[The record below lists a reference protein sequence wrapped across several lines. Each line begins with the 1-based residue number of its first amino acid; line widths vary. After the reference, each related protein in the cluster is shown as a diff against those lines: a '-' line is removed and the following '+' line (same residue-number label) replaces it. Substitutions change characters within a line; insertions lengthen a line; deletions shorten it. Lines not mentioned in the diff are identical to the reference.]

1 MHQPFPQLIHNSES
15 PTFLSLSL
23 HNPILTALEVS
34 ILLGARNLSAH
45 LTPLLHISF
54 APRRLECSSQPPV
67 LLIPA
72 ILDNDISAS
81 TLDDSDSAKL
91 YVTTSKTTH
100 WLSSVEAVGTGQ
112 YRITIESD

>member
-1 MHQPFPQLIHNSES
+1 MLGING
-15 PTFLSLSL
+15 TKFLTHSQSKVC
-23 HNPILTALEVS
+23 PPDAY
-34 ILLGARNLSAH
+34 H